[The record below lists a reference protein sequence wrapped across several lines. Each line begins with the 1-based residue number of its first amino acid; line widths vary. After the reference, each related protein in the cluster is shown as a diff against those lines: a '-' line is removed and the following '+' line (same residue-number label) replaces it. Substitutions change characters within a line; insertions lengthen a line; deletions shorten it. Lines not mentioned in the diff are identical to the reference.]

1 MLFYHYTHKDNLP
14 SIQRDGLRVDKAR
27 SVKRVWLCNAPK
39 RAWALRHVADS
50 HGWRLLDMVCVAVDV
65 PRSWCA
71 RWRWGVYL
79 CNRDIGPGRVR
90 RVKPA

>member
-1 MLFYHYTHKDNLP
+1 MMLYHYTHSSNVP

-27 SVKRVWLCNAPK
+27 SVPRVWLCNDPK

-50 HGWRLLDMVCVAVDV
+50 HGWALGDMACVAVDV
-65 PRSWCA
+65 PRAWLS

-79 CNRDIGPGRVR
+79 CNRDIAPDRVR
-90 RVKPA
+90 RVRSA